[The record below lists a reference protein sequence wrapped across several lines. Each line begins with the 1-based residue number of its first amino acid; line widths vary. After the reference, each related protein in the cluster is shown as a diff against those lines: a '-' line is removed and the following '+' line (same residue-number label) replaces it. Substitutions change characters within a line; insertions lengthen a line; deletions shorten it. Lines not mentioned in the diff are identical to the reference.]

1 MVPRS
6 TATKLDMA
14 RLIWTGDARTVR
26 SLEADRKCKSFSA
39 MFTDVYRPSWRM
51 MSILHGENTGSLTVF
66 SRNAGREKSRARHFF
81 QDKKQIHAIVFSKR
95 EYDMF

>member
-66 SRNAGREKSRARHFF
+66 SRNAGRENRARALFSG
-81 QDKKQIHAIVFSKR
+81 QETDSCNRLLKKRV
-95 EYDMF
+95 